1 MLSLVDFKKSLG
13 SQADKLTDE
22 EIIKIHD
29 VLDQLSDVLF
39 NMWVEYRSKKEQRTD
54 SLQTMNTEI

>member
-22 EIIKIHD
+22 EITKLRD
-29 VLDQLSDVLF
+29 QLDQLANVLF
-39 NMWVEYRSKKEQRTD
+39 DMWLNQRNRISPRELEKFD
-54 SLQTMNTEI
+54 DMQ